1 MGKTSSRKFPSVPLA
16 RTACLSMA
24 LALSACS
31 EKQDKPPSS
40 PGAAS
45 VIKDSPA
52 PRPPASQAPT
62 APTATAPSGTPTT
75 PAATAPRATEPP
87 ASEARTPEQLFFSL
101 GCTACHGPG
110 RAFATSLANSRE
122 KPPEV
127 VAMWILDP
135 QKVRPG
141 TMMPSYS
148 GRLSTAEALALA
160 QWIKAGN
167 PK

>member
-1 MGKTSSRKFPSVPLA
+1 MGTTSNRKHPSVLMA
-16 RTACLSMA
+16 RTASLSMA

-31 EKQDKPPSS
+31 EKQEKSPSN

-45 VIKDSPA
+45 AFKD
-52 PRPPASQAPT
+52 SQAPQSPA
-62 APTATAPSGTPTT
+62 APTGTPT
-75 PAATAPRATEPP
+75 AQQASEPP
-87 ASEARTPEQLFFSL
+87 ANDARTPEQLFLSL
-101 GCTACHGPG
+101 GCPACHGAG
-110 RAFATSLANSRE
+110 RPFAASLANSRE

-141 TMMPSYS
+141 TMMPSYT

-167 PK
+167 PAP

>member
-1 MGKTSSRKFPSVPLA
+1 MGTTLNRKHPSVLLA
-16 RTACLSMA
+16 RTASLSMA
-24 LALSACS
+24 LLAFSACS
-31 EKQDKPPSS
+31 ERQEKPPSS

-45 VIKDSPA
+45 VFKDSPA
-52 PRPPASQAPT
+52 PQPSAQQAPT
-62 APTATAPSGTPTT
+62 GTPAPTPTAQQAS
-75 PAATAPRATEPP
+75 EPP
-87 ASEARTPEQLFFSL
+87 AGNARTPEQLFSTL

-110 RAFATSLANSRE
+110 RAYAPVLANSRE
-122 KPPEV
+122 RAPEV

-135 QKVRPG
+135 QKVKPG
-141 TMMPSYS
+141 TLMPSFI

>member
-1 MGKTSSRKFPSVPLA
+1 MGKTSSRKPSSVPLA

-31 EKQDKPPSS
+31 EKQEKPPSS

-45 VIKDSPA
+45 VVKDSPA
-52 PRPPASQAPT
+52 PPSPAPRAATAPAAT
-62 APTATAPSGTPTT
+62 PTTPTATAPT
-75 PAATAPRATEPP
+75 ATEPP
-87 ASEARTPEQLFFSL
+87 ASDARTPEQLFFSL

-141 TMMPSYS
+141 TMMPSYA

-167 PK
+167 PAPTP

>member
-1 MGKTSSRKFPSVPLA
+1 LNRKHPSVLLA
-16 RTACLSMA
+16 RTASLSMA

-31 EKQDKPPSS
+31 EKQEKPPSS

-45 VIKDSPA
+45 VFKD
-52 PRPPASQAPT
+52 SQAPQAPAPQAPA
-62 APTATAPSGTPTT
+62 APTGTPT
-75 PAATAPRATEPP
+75 AQQASEPP
-87 ASEARTPEQLFFSL
+87 ANDARTPEQLFASL

-110 RAFATSLANSRE
+110 RAYATSLANSRD
-122 KPPEV
+122 KPAEV

-141 TMMPSYS
+141 TMMPSFT

-167 PK
+167 PAP